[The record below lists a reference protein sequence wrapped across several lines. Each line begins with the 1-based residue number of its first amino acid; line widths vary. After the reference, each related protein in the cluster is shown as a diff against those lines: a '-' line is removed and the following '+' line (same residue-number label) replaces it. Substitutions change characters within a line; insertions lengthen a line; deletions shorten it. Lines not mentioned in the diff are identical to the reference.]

1 VPLAILA
8 SLFALLLRGPAFTAL
23 PVNRTLQQPLH
34 RIDQA
39 AATRFAGLVGPAGV
53 SQSYYGAAT
62 VASVEEQGA
71 SSSAI
76 FAATA
81 LAAIALRASESE
93 SEPEKETVL
102 TTDPE
107 GRDRFVAS
115 AASCTAA
122 AAAST
127 ASKAA
132 DGGVWEKIK
141 LPVYTCLWYFF
152 NIQYNLV
159 NKQVLGFFPATWALS
174 WWQLAAGIPIAT
186 VMWGTGILK
195 KPKLTKDDLVTL
207 APIGAAHSA
216 GQILTVASLG
226 AVAVSFTHTVKAL
239 EPGVNAIASGL
250 LLGQVF
256 HPMVYA
262 SLLPVFAGV
271 AMASAGEMSFTMFG
285 FLTAFGSNFAFVL
298 RNVLS
303 TKFGD
308 VGDMGEDKVT
318 RKTNQL
324 AVLTTVA
331 ALVLLPCVA
340 FIPGGLTSVPAAW
353 KSAMATGIAPTKA
366 ASMIALSGF
375 HFFMYQMSSFWVLSC
390 VQPITHSVLNTL
402 KRIVIIIVSVI
413 VFRNPVSWLSAAGTL
428 TAIGGVLL
436 YSLTKAHYAKQGK

>member
-1 VPLAILA
+1 MPLAILA

-23 PVNRTLQQPLH
+23 PVNHTLQQPLH

-71 SSSAI
+71 SSTAI
-76 FAATA
+76 LAATA
-81 LAAIALRASESE
+81 LAAIALRASGSE
-93 SEPEKETVL
+93 SEPEKE
-102 TTDPE
+102 
-107 GRDRFVAS
+107 
-115 AASCTAA
+115 AADGG
-122 AAAST
+122 
-127 ASKAA
+127 AA

-174 WWQLAAGIPIAT
+174 WWQLAAGIPIAM